1 MEPRSALARR
11 SQNIVNPTVRL
22 RAAAKKTPGSAAVE
36 ELKDIDWVVSTYYEG
51 GLEIFAKRD
60 GQIMQAVV
68 FVMDSESSGKLGA
81 LYLVQLLYSWIRF
94 DPPHN
99 YALHVKNGINHAGL
113 RGHGC
118 LCNK

>member
-1 MEPRSALARR
+1 VEPRSALACR
-11 SQNIVNPTVRL
+11 SQRSVNPITRL
-22 RAAAKKTPGSAAVE
+22 KSSAKNTPGSAAVE

-51 GLEIFAKRD
+51 GLEIFGKRD
-60 GQIMQAVV
+60 GQTMRTVV

-81 LYLVQLLYSWIRF
+81 LYLVQQLYAWIRF

-118 LCNK
+118 LYNN

>member
-1 MEPRSALARR
+1 VEPRSALARR
-11 SQNIVNPTVRL
+11 SQRTVNPITRL
-22 RAAAKKTPGSAAVE
+22 KSVAKKTPGAAAVE
-36 ELKDIDWVVSTYYEG
+36 ELKDIDWVISTYYEG

-60 GQIMQAVV
+60 GQNIQAVV
-68 FVMDSESSGKLGA
+68 FVIDSESSGKLGG
-81 LYLVQLLYSWIRF
+81 LYLVQLLHSWIRF

-118 LCNK
+118 LRNK